1 MLYSIFSNYLLK
13 KCLTN
18 LLKKIEYGYPHF
30 NSLLQFCHT
39 LEHCKQHIATCNPTK
54 SDEINDIKLF
64 FDSTSQDYTE
74 LPYLERLYS
83 NQTHLTI
90 ILELATWTVLTF
102 SNLNLVY
109 KAPIRFIIKAR
120 QHTAVRRI
128 HLQTPINNNY
138 ICHKNNLKNT
148 GF

>member
-1 MLYSIFSNYLLK
+1 MYGWKFSLWRCKSGAIKSDFRPYIRLYTYSNE
-13 KCLTN
+13 N
-18 LLKKIEYGYPHF
+18 FEYGYPHS
-30 NSLLQFCHT
+30 NACLKFC
-39 LEHCKQHIATCNPTK
+39 LELELCKQHKATCNPTK

-74 LPYLERLYS
+74 LPYLEWLYS

-109 KAPIRFIIKAR
+109 KAPIRFMIKAR
-120 QHTAVRRI
+120 
-128 HLQTPINNNY
+128 
-138 ICHKNNLKNT
+138 
-148 GF
+148 